1 VRRCAHG
8 DALVAALS
16 ALSQEAEGANMNP
29 IVSIMAQGAMGAGTA
44 ARLVEKGLEVRTDLT
59 GRSTASAER
68 AAKAGMKT
76 VSEDE
81 LAGVDF
87 LLSIVPPG
95 DAISLAERLSPA
107 LARASRKPIYVD
119 LNAINPQTTKKA
131 AEIVHATGA
140 RFVDGGI
147 IGGPPRAGSDG
158 PAYYV
163 SGADA
168 GLVEALVPF
177 GLKIVVL
184 DAPIGA
190 ASALKMSYA
199 GITKGLTAISC
210 SMILAA
216 QRAGVSDA
224 LYKELS
230 MGQAMLLA
238 GFAKNTPNMFSK
250 AGRWVAEMR
259 EIRGFAGPDRAEQ
272 EIYSGVA
279 DFYAR
284 IARDYDGAQKEIAVL
299 RDFFPSEPKS

>member
-1 VRRCAHG
+1 
-8 DALVAALS
+8 
-16 ALSQEAEGANMNP
+16 MNP
-29 IVSIMAQGAMGAGTA
+29 TVSIMAQGAMGAATA
-44 ARLVEKGLEVRTDLT
+44 LRLVEKGLEVRTDLT
-59 GRSTASAER
+59 GRSAASAER

-76 VSEDE
+76 VGEDE

-87 LLSIVPPG
+87 LLSIVPPA
-95 DAISLAERLSPA
+95 DAVSLAERLSPA
-107 LARASRKPIYVD
+107 LARAARKPVYVD
-119 LNAINPQTTKKA
+119 LNAVNPQTTKKA

-147 IGGPPRAGSDG
+147 IGGPPRAGYDG
-158 PAYYV
+158 PTYYV
-163 SGADA
+163 SGAGA
-168 GLVEALVPF
+168 ALVEALAAF

-230 MGQAMLLA
+230 VSQAVLLA
-238 GFAKNTPNMFSK
+238 GFARNTPNMFSK
-250 AGRWVAEMR
+250 ANRWVAEMR
-259 EIRGFAGPDRAEQ
+259 EISDFAGPDRAEQ
-272 EIYSGVA
+272 EIFSGA
-279 DFYAR
+279 ANFYAR
-284 IARDYDGAQKEIAVL
+284 IARDFDGAKKEIAAL
-299 RDFFPSEPKS
+299 RDFFPVEPKG

>member
-1 VRRCAHG
+1 
-8 DALVAALS
+8 
-16 ALSQEAEGANMNP
+16 MNP
-29 IVSIMAQGAMGAGTA
+29 IVSIMAQGAMGAATG

-59 GRSTASAER
+59 GRSAASAER

-81 LAGVDF
+81 LAGADF
-87 LLSIVPPG
+87 LLSIVPPA
-95 DAISLAERLSPA
+95 DAVSLAKRLSPA
-107 LARASRKPIYVD
+107 LTRAARKPIYVD

-131 AEIVHATGA
+131 AEIVQATGA

-147 IGGPPRAGSDG
+147 IGGPPRAGHDG

-168 GLVEALVPF
+168 ERVEALAPF
-177 GLKIVVL
+177 GLRIVVL

-199 GITKGLTAISC
+199 GITKGLTAIGC

-216 QRAGVSDA
+216 QRAGVSAA

-230 MGQAMLLA
+230 ASQAVLLA
-238 GFAKNTPNMFSK
+238 GFARNTPNMFSK
-250 AGRWVAEMR
+250 ANRWIAEMQ
-259 EIRGFAGPDRAEQ
+259 EISGFAGPDRAEQ
-272 EIYSGVA
+272 EIFAGA
-279 DFYAR
+279 ANFYAR
-284 IARDYDGAQKEIAVL
+284 IARDFDGAKKEVAVL
-299 RDFFPSEPKS
+299 RDFFPRGPKG

>member
-1 VRRCAHG
+1 
-8 DALVAALS
+8 
-16 ALSQEAEGANMNP
+16 
-29 IVSIMAQGAMGAGTA
+29 
-44 ARLVEKGLEVRTDLT
+44 
-59 GRSTASAER
+59 
-68 AAKAGMKT
+68 MKT
-76 VSEDE
+76 VREDE

-87 LLSIVPPG
+87 LLSIVPPV
-95 DAISLAERLSPA
+95 DAVALAKRLSPA
-107 LARASRKPIYVD
+107 LAPAARKPIYVD
-119 LNAINPQTTKKA
+119 LNAISPETTKKVA
-131 AEIVHATGA
+131 QIVQATGA

-147 IGGPPRAGSDG
+147 IGGPPRADCDG

-168 GLVEALVPF
+168 KLVETLAAC

-230 MGQAMLLA
+230 ASQAALLD
-238 GFAKNTPNMFSK
+238 GFARNTPNMFSK
-250 AGRWVAEMR
+250 ANRWIAEMR
-259 EIRGFAGPDRAEQ
+259 EICGFAGPDRAEQ
-272 EIYSGVA
+272 EIFSGTANFYS
-279 DFYAR
+279 R
-284 IARDYDGAQKEIAVL
+284 IARDFDGAKKEIAVL
-299 RDFFPSEPKS
+299 REFFPSEPKR